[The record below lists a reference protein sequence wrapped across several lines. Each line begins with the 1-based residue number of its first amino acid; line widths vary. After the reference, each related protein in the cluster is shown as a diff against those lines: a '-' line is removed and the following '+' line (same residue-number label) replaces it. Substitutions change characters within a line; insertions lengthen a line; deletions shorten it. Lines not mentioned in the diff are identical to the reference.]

1 MFAGCV
7 SLLAEWGSPEE
18 TVCGMDAASEP
29 TGMYSRRVS
38 EGDTHCKA
46 QQALFRPKGS
56 RASAGLNAS
65 AVSAKTA
72 LPAAFNKRVIS
83 VGIKYLG
90 SYI

>member
-1 MFAGCV
+1 MRSGDHLKKPSFA
-7 SLLAEWGSPEE
+7 
-18 TVCGMDAASEP
+18 MDGKWEP
-29 TGMYSRRVS
+29 PRMGSRRVS

-83 VGIKYLG
+83 VGIKYPG